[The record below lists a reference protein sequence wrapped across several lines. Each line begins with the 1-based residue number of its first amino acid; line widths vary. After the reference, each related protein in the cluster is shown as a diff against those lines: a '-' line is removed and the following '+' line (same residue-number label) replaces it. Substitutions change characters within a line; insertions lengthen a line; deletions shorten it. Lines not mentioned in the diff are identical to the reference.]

1 MTGWWRARRGRAFR
15 WRTERPASAAAEC
28 TALLYIRLTLISC
41 PQNKRP
47 PASKGSDSAKKKP
60 KNAANNAAPPSPPKG
75 YRDSDHQQGARSEEV
90 ERAFYPH
97 CRNSVLLQVERF
109 NRLFWDTT
117 QFPPSIQPQPKYWQ
131 PQDEAG
137 DPLPEENAHDEWISA
152 CTVLAPPGG
161 RFTCMDG
168 IASNRWHMYGKP
180 REVCACFSFLTSI
193 TPVHNSAGCVC
204 CVLRN
209 YFLYCL
215 FVCLYEHLPKHNKS

>member
-41 PQNKRP
+41 PQNKRAP
-47 PASKGSDSAKKKP
+47 PASKGPESAKKKS
-60 KNAANNAAPPSPPKG
+60 KNPPPSPPKG
-75 YRDSDHQQGARSEEV
+75 LLDHQQGARSEEV

-97 CRNSVLLQVERF
+97 CRNSVLLQVEQF

-117 QFPPSIQPQPKYWQ
+117 QFPPSIPPPPKWWK
-131 PQDEAG
+131 PQDDAG
-137 DPLPEENAHDEWISA
+137 DPLPEENAREEWIHA
-152 CTVLAPPGG
+152 CSVLVPPGG

-204 CVLRN
+204 LRTTVL
-209 YFLYCL
+209 FSVL
-215 FVCLYEHLPKHNKS
+215 FVCVLV